1 MMCVGAE
8 ATSPFHCVW
17 RLSAASLFRL
27 EFRFGGSVVRWFGGP
42 VVRWSGGPVVRWSGG
57 PVRRFGSVF
66 RARCFGSPFSV
77 RRFRFAVWV
86 RCCRF
91 AVGVRRL
98 SSRLGSVLPPRTRGI
113 RRRSSADGDRVNCS
127 SYAERMLGSSAQGT
141 KGHDRNRCA
150 TAAGARRWDRSLAEG
165 RSTTEVSETLAFAPV
180 WRTAER
186 PAS

>member
-1 MMCVGAE
+1 MCVGAE

-42 VVRWSGGPVVRWSGG
+42 VVRWSGAPF
-57 PVRRFGSVF
+57 RFGVSRSLF
-66 RARCFGSPFSV
+66 RFAVFGSPFSV

-91 AVGVRRL
+91 AVGVRRW
-98 SSRLGSVLPPRTRGI
+98 SSPFEFPFGVGAASSNARYSSTVIR
-113 RRRSSADGDRVNCS
+113 RRRSSELLIIRRA
-127 SYAERMLGSSAQGT
+127 YARLE
-141 KGHDRNRCA
+141 CA
-150 TAAGARRWDRSLAEG
+150 RDQRKRPKSMRYGRGARRWDCSLAEG
-165 RSTTEVSETLAFAPV
+165 RSTTEVSETLAFAPF
-180 WRTAER
+180 RPTAER